1 MEATLVVWHFV
12 CCRHGKKQKLPWS
25 KSFKSLILAEMA
37 NHRVIAESDGKDII
51 SLISIKFY
59 YFVLIIILILNKIGN
74 NFSIRQVSIMLGF
87 AERTIWRYLKSME
100 IRINDKY
107 STISD
112 EELINV
118 VSKMISENN
127 SLGNVSK
134 VIELFNIQFLNF

>member
-1 MEATLVVWHFV
+1 
-12 CCRHGKKQKLPWS
+12 
-25 KSFKSLILAEMA
+25 MA

-107 STISD
+107 STIRD